1 MKREKGIVAA
11 SLTTDEPF
19 FCIAGAG
26 ARRTACGPRVSRRS
40 PCRPMTISQPTR
52 IAMSRCSGPKT
63 GSTGRLARAPLDIL
77 RPFPKNSFSIMPP
90 IQQNF
95 DEMLGAA

>member
-1 MKREKGIVAA
+1 
-11 SLTTDEPF
+11 
-19 FCIAGAG
+19 
-26 ARRTACGPRVSRRS
+26 
-40 PCRPMTISQPTR
+40 
-52 IAMSRCSGPKT
+52 MSRCSGPKT